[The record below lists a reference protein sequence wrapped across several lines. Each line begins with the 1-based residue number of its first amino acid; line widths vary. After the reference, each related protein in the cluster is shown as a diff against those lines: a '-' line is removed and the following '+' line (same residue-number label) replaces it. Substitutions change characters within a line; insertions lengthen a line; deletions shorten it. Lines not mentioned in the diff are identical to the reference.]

1 MESKRIPMYVV
12 LVRAH
17 TGLGKMT
24 RTLFGYEYTHIAVCF
39 DRKLEDFVT
48 FSRRRHYAPFDAGFM
63 HEKREHYAFGQHA
76 GVKVKV
82 FRLPVKTECYH
93 KIREFVAR
101 EEAAD
106 GPFNF
111 YSMITMPLL
120 HGFLI
125 PGAHNC
131 MSFVGKIIELS
142 GVTKLS
148 RPYYRYNI
156 REMDAILTP
165 FLVKEGFL
173 KKKVCAEDDFYMEKV
188 GVSENI
194 VQFIKLN
201 YNLIKRI
208 EKNL

>member
-1 MESKRIPMYVV
+1 MENKRIPLYVV

-17 TGLGKMT
+17 TGLGKVT

-48 FSRRRHYAPFDAGFM
+48 FSRRRHFAPFDAGFM
-63 HEKREHYAFGQHA
+63 HEKREHYAFGKYA

-82 FRLPVKTECYH
+82 FRLPVQAECYR
-93 KIREFVAR
+93 KIQEFVVN
-101 EEAAD
+101 EELTD

-111 YSMITMPLL
+111 YSMVTMPLI

-142 GVTKLS
+142 GVVKLKK
-148 RPYYRYNI
+148 PYYRYNI
-156 REMDAILTP
+156 REMDELLTS
-165 FLVKEGFL
+165 FFVKEGIL
-173 KKKVCAEDDFYMEKV
+173 RKKVCAEDTVYMERV
-188 GVSENI
+188 GIAENTSD
-194 VQFIKLN
+194 FIKLN
-201 YNLIKRI
+201 RELINRI
-208 EKNL
+208 VFR